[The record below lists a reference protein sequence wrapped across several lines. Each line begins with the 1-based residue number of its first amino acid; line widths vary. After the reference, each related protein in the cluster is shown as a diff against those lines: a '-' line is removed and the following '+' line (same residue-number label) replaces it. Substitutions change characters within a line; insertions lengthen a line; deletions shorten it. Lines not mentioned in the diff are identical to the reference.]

1 MIAKDITDKPKLVSK
16 CLAVIGDDL
25 QSAVR
30 RHDTCRVVQM
40 CLKHGNAEQQG
51 LILSEM
57 EGVFKELACSKYSI
71 HLAAKVFKLAE
82 NKEELAFMLIPE
94 ARKII
99 TQKEG
104 SKFLQVLFDAKYRS
118 ELLKA
123 LFGGPTSA
131 IESTHLRDF
140 LSEDE
145 TNLATVGKIVTKCL
159 SKDLQGLN
167 IVQVVT
173 LEYIENL
180 SDQEAKI
187 ELLTRFHDHLMSIM
201 DNRAGVRIAI
211 LSLAVSDNKAR
222 KAILKTV
229 KGYLG
234 QLCQGEYSFLFA
246 IKLLSTIDDTKRI
259 GSLVSA
265 DIGQDLESI
274 ISVNQGVKVLDSL
287 LFDTWKKRLSL
298 SEWELIDED
307 LNQSS
312 KKDATIRRK
321 EVLKTILPRL
331 AWIVKERIR
340 EFAVDALRSSLVLGL
355 AESLISGI
363 WSDSSFITEFAK
375 LLKVGDIVNNS
386 IAQRV
391 IKKVVETEAES
402 QSFAF
407 AEAMLGVLAGGDK
420 GKVLQSRGVWILVAL
435 AEKSVIK
442 GKVRELFEDGEVEE
456 LGNGQKGEKA
466 LSAALRAIR

>member
-1 MIAKDITDKPKLVSK
+1 
-16 CLAVIGDDL
+16 
-25 QSAVR
+25 
-30 RHDTCRVVQM
+30 M
-40 CLKHGNAEQQG
+40 CLKHGNPEQQG

-57 EGVFKELACSKYSI
+57 EGVFRELACSKYSI

-82 NKEELAFMLIPE
+82 NKDELAFTLIPD

-104 SKFLQVLFDAKYRS
+104 SKFLQVLFEAKYRS
-118 ELLKA
+118 ALLKA
-123 LFGGPTSA
+123 IFGGPKSA
-131 IESTHLRDF
+131 IDSTHLRDF

-145 TNLATVGKIVTKCL
+145 ANLTTVGKVVMKCL

-173 LEYIENL
+173 LEYIECMT
-180 SDQEAKI
+180 DQEAKV
-187 ELLTRFHDHLMSIM
+187 ELLARFHDHLMSIM

-211 LSLAVSDNKAR
+211 LSLAVADNKAR
-222 KAILKTV
+222 KSILKTV
-229 KGYLG
+229 KGHLG

-259 GSLVSA
+259 GSLVSS
-265 DIGQDLESI
+265 DIAQDLESI

-287 LFDTWKKRLSL
+287 LFDTWKKRLSQ

-312 KKDATIRRK
+312 KKDANIRRK
-321 EVLKTILPRL
+321 EVLKTVLPRL

-340 EFAVDALRSSLVLGL
+340 EFIVDAQRSSLVLGL
-355 AESLISGI
+355 AESIVYGI
-363 WSDSSFITEFAK
+363 WSDSSFIPEFAK
-375 LLKVGDIVNNS
+375 LVKVSDIVNNS

-391 IKKVVETEAES
+391 IKKVVETEAEKES
-402 QSFAF
+402 CGF
-407 AEAMLGVLAGGDK
+407 AEAMLGVLAAGAK
-420 GKVLQSRGVWILVAL
+420 GKLMQSRGVWILVAL
-435 AEKSVIK
+435 AEKSLIRA
-442 GKVRELFEDGEVEE
+442 KVRELFEESELEE
-456 LGNGQKGEKA
+456 LANGQKGEKA
-466 LSAALRAIR
+466 LSAALRTIR